1 MILSTLNSSNIVN
14 QTLLTDIKQSQEIR
28 RQNEQLKKDVELLK
42 YDKSKKFSLSP
53 TDDFRLK
60 CNERALHEEEVRIL
74 RQQVRQGDD
83 YRAIIAKK
91 DAQFH
96 VRDHLLAYRKSKH

>member
-1 MILSTLNSSNIVN
+1 M
-14 QTLLTDIKQSQEIR
+14 
-28 RQNEQLKKDVELLK
+28 
-42 YDKSKKFSLSP
+42 
-53 TDDFRLK
+53 K

-91 DAQFH
+91 DAQLH